1 MKNTMRSRLLALTYK
16 DVTQTGVLTAF
27 RWSLGTPSC
36 RRRSHATRH
45 IPILEA
51 STGLPPCNERPLGI
65 AYAALMPEGP
75 RIGED
80 IESSGR

>member
-45 IPILEA
+45 IRILEA
-51 STGLPPCNERPLGI
+51 STGLPPLQRTAFGNRLRSPHARRPQNRG
-65 AYAALMPEGP
+65 GH
-75 RIGED
+75 
-80 IESSGR
+80 